1 MSTRVALI
9 TGGSRGIGAA
19 IARQFAADGLTVIIN
34 HRDSAHAAE
43 TAQREI
49 QERGGQAI
57 VRQFDVSSREQ
68 VDAAIA
74 ALTEELGVID
84 ILVNN
89 AATQR
94 EQPLLRVKQDDWDRT
109 LGINLSGVFY
119 CTQAV
124 LKTWSKHRYGSRVI
138 NLTSIG
144 GERGFRHSTVYGA
157 SKAGVI
163 GFTKSLAEELG
174 PKGVTVNAVSPG
186 FILTE
191 ATAGMDQEA
200 FAAQTPLRRIGRPEE
215 VADLVSF
222 LASERAGFITG
233 QVIRING
240 GLYM

>member
-1 MSTRVALI
+1 M
-9 TGGSRGIGAA
+9 
-19 IARQFAADGLTVIIN
+19 TVIIN
-34 HRDSAHAAE
+34 HRDSADAAE
-43 TAQREI
+43 AVRREVQECGGTAL
-49 QERGGQAI
+49 
-57 VRQFDVSSREQ
+57 VRQFDVSNADQ
-68 VDAAIA
+68 VFEAIA
-74 ALTEELGVID
+74 GLTEEVGVVD
-84 ILVNN
+84 VLVNN
-89 AATQR
+89 AAMQR

-124 LKTWSKHRYGSRVI
+124 LKTWSKHRFGSRVI

-174 PKGVTVNAVSPG
+174 PKAVTVNAVSPG

-191 ATAGMDQEA
+191 ATAGMDQEL